1 MDNEDIK
8 FIEDDYTA
16 EELHRL
22 YLTYLRCQ
30 EHIKGMTPGPEQ
42 VDLMEMMDLAL
53 GYICD
58 LVYELNGDDIKE
70 GFSVETLFQRL
81 YDIAAM
87 EPNGEVQHG

>member
-22 YLTYLRCQ
+22 FLTYLRCQ
-30 EHIKGMTPGPEQ
+30 EHIKGMTSSPEQ
-42 VDLMEMMDLAL
+42 ADLMEMVELA
-53 GYICD
+53 GEYICE
-58 LVYELNGDDIKE
+58 LVYELSGDDMKE

-87 EPNGEVQHG
+87 EPNGEEQHG